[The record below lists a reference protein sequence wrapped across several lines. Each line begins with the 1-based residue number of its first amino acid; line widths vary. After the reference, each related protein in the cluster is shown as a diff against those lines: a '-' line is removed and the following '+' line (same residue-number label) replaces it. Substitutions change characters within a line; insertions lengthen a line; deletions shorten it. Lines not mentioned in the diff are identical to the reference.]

1 MGLGKTINA
10 IRRQKGLALKEL
22 SDVSGVPVS
31 TLYRIIET
39 DQESISSKT
48 LDKICKGLDITPRE
62 LLIENSLN
70 IPRRDSEDSI
80 YRFSVEM
87 RGEFVEYKDTNLQ
100 NLRDLRQMMIRHLS
114 ELALISPIYVTR
126 KINIE
131 GIPET
136 GTRRKD

>member
-1 MGLGKTINA
+1 MGLGRTIDA
-10 IRRQKGLALKEL
+10 IRRQKGMELKEL
-22 SDVSGVPVS
+22 AEKSEIPLN
-31 TLYRIIET
+31 TLYKIIET
-39 DQESISSKT
+39 DQNSVSTKT
-48 LDKICKGLDITPRE
+48 LDKVCKGLDITPRE

-70 IPRRDSEDSI
+70 MPRHYKEDST

-87 RGEFVEYKDTNLQ
+87 RGEYAEYKDVNLQ
-100 NLRDLRQMMIRHLS
+100 NLRDLRQMMIRNLS

-136 GTRRKD
+136 GTRRNK